1 MDCKIR
7 RYFRHGTLVQLRV
20 FEAVVR
26 LNSFT
31 RAGEELHMA
40 QPTVSVHMKKLAE
53 TIGTPLIAQNGKR
66 IHLTAAGEKVHAAC
80 LRVFETICDLEAAL
94 NDASGVAACK
104 VLAAA
109 PGSATPRS
117 RRASC
122 FRGACRRSDSSRLK
136 T

>member
-20 FEAVVR
+20 FEAVSR
-26 LNSFT
+26 LGSYT

-53 TIGTPLIAQNGKR
+53 TIGTPLVQQNGKR
-66 IHLTAAGEKVHAAC
+66 IRLTAAGEKVHAAC

-94 NDASGVAACK
+94 NDANGVDACKLRAAPASNAPRLRRAACF
-104 VLAAA
+104 
-109 PGSATPRS
+109 RS
-117 RRASC
+117 
-122 FRGACRRSDSSRLK
+122 ACRRS
-136 T
+136 